1 MLRTKFTQV
10 VAILTIVLVLA
21 SIVLSFVG
29 AFMGGETGKS
39 LLMTGVFS
47 FVGFPVFG
55 WILIAVYNRVHK
67 DEYEVDDMLAGAK
80 NPEEADQTEDKE

>member
-10 VAILTIVLVLA
+10 VAILTIVLVIA
-21 SIVLSFVG
+21 GIVLSFVG
-29 AFMGGETGKS
+29 AIMGNELGKS

-67 DEYEVDDMLAGAK
+67 DEYEVNDMLAGAAD
-80 NPEEADQTEDKE
+80 PGEADQTEDKE

>member
-10 VAILTIVLVLA
+10 VAILMIVLVIA
-21 SIVLSFVG
+21 AIVLSFVG
-29 AFMGGETGKS
+29 AFMGGDLGKR
-39 LLMTGVFS
+39 LLVTGVFS

-67 DEYEVDDMLAGAK
+67 DEYEVNDMLAEAAESG
-80 NPEEADQTEDKE
+80 EADQTEDKE